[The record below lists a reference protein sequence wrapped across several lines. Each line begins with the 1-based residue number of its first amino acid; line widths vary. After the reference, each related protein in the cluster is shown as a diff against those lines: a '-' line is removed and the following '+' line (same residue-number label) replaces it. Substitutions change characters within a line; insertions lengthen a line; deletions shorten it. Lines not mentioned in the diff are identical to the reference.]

1 MGLDRKFPVRTYQN
15 FSICED
21 FKEHASCVA
30 DLASEFLAPFGLEK
44 TGRVLGISHDIGKLG
59 DLFQE
64 YIASCIKD
72 FGSKESGGRHH
83 GPDHSSAGSMFLTE
97 KKNMGLSALAWI
109 AASHHG
115 GLHSKAE
122 FKDRLAK
129 RKTDGTVYADI
140 KLALDRFS
148 SHFENPLLSTTLLNA
163 ASAEI
168 KLWNRYFRPET
179 RRSAG
184 PLDVFLR
191 MLLSALADAD
201 ALDAERAG
209 SPQKSALRASA
220 GSRIH
225 DLFEKLVMSQAEIAA
240 GKTGPV
246 NEVRKE
252 VYEACFDKAEGPVGI
267 YRLCVPTGGGKTR
280 SAMAFALKHAAKH
293 GMSRVITAI
302 PYTSIVEQ
310 NVKVYR
316 SIFGSEN
323 VLEHHSGTG
332 VRELEV
338 TTPEDVRLSLASEN
352 WDLPIVVTTNV
363 QLLESLMSNR
373 PSRCRKLH
381 RIANSVVILD
391 EVQTLPQKYMDTI
404 IDVLHLLSKHFNTT
418 IVLCSATQPAL
429 EEFSVRFS
437 GFPKGS
443 VHDIIDAPSRLF
455 QKLARVRYSRMKDL
469 APVSLSE
476 VIDEAM
482 ARPRSLVVF
491 NSKKDA
497 LRAAEYARETAEARG
512 FDPGEIFMLS
522 TVLCGAH
529 RSKVLAA
536 VRERLVKGLP
546 CLLVSTQVV
555 EAGVDLDFPF
565 VMRAVGPLD
574 RIIQVGGRCNREGK
588 LDCLGEVVLFCLEDG
603 LAPKGEYK
611 VGTDSAM
618 ALLRRYPNP
627 EDLDAQREYFQR
639 LREGVEQDPRKIQ
652 EDRSPS
658 YLRFD
663 AIAEKFH
670 LIDEERFEVLV
681 PYDQNARTLLA
692 EARYCESPTRILLR
706 KMQPYVVNMSR
717 HAYQEALDAG
727 LIVQIAPDFPVAEWC
742 GQYDVDILGLVRKL
756 RSLGPV

>member
-1 MGLDRKFPVRTYQN
+1 MPPLFPVRSSESAPEPSEY
-15 FSICED
+15 FE
-21 FKEHASCVA
+21 EHASRVA
-30 DLASEFLAPFGLEK
+30 DLASEFLAPLGLEK

-64 YIASCIKD
+64 YISACIKSV
-72 FGSKESGGRHH
+72 GSKAPGHRHH
-83 GPDHSSAGSMFLTE
+83 GPDHSSAGSFYLVD
-97 KKNMGLSALAWI
+97 KKGNALSALAWVS
-109 AASHHG
+109 ASHHG
-115 GLHSKAE
+115 GLRSGAD
-122 FKDRLAK
+122 FRNRLINK
-129 RKTDGTVYADI
+129 REDKKIFSDMQNAI
-140 KLALDRFS
+140 DRFS
-148 SHFENPLLSTTLLNA
+148 AEFENDLLPAHVLEE
-163 ASAEI
+163 ASAELAHW
-168 KLWNRYFRPET
+168 KERFAPDGN
-179 RRSAG
+179 RSAG
-184 PLDVFLR
+184 TLDILLR

-209 SPQKSALRASA
+209 NPQKSILRASA
-220 GSRIH
+220 GSSIH
-225 DLFEKLVMSQAEIAA
+225 ELYELLVADQARLAH

-246 NEVRKE
+246 NEVRRE
-252 VYEACFDKAEGPVGI
+252 VYEACLDKADGPVGV

-280 SAMAFALKHAAKH
+280 SAMAFALKHALHH
-293 GMSRVITAI
+293 GMDRVITAI

-310 NVKVYR
+310 NVEVYR

-323 VLEHHSGTG
+323 VLEHHSGAG
-332 VRELEV
+332 VKDPE
-338 TTPEDVRLSLASEN
+338 TATSEDVRLALASEN

-363 QLLESLMSNR
+363 QLLESLMGNR
-373 PSRCRKLH
+373 PGRCRKLH

-455 QKLARVRYSRMKDL
+455 RKLARVRYSRMKDL

-476 VIDEAM
+476 VMDEAM
-482 ARPRSLVVF
+482 VHPRSLVVF
-491 NSKKDA
+491 NTKKDA
-497 LRAAEYARETAEARG
+497 LQAAEYARETAEARG
-512 FDPGEIFMLS
+512 IDPGAVFMLS

-529 RSKVLAA
+529 RSKVLAE
-536 VRERLVKGLP
+536 VRERLGKGLP

-588 LDCLGEVVLFCLEDG
+588 LDGLGEVVLFCLEDG
-603 LAPKGEYK
+603 MAPRGEYQ
-611 VGTDSAM
+611 VGTDGATT
-618 ALLRRYPNP
+618 LLRLYPNP
-627 EDLDAQREYFQR
+627 EDLEAQRQYFQL
-639 LREGVEQDPRKIQ
+639 LREGVEQDSLKIQ
-652 EDRSPS
+652 EDRNPS
-658 YLRFD
+658 HLRFD
-663 AIAEKFH
+663 DIAEKFH

-681 PYDQNARTLLA
+681 PYDETAQALISKARNGTSP
-692 EARYCESPTRILLR
+692 ARALLR

-727 LIVQIAPDFPVAEWC
+727 LIVPIAPDFPVAEWC
-742 GQYDVDILGLVRKL
+742 GQYDTEILGLVRKP
-756 RSLGPV
+756 RYLGPI